1 MAARRVVVAGH
12 ICLDIIPSLPATPY
26 RRTPPPG
33 ALEPLGPVTLA
44 VGGCVGNTGVALH
57 QLGLRP
63 TLVAR
68 VGDDHLGGLL
78 SDLLRRAAPGASRR
92 LVRIPGGMT
101 SYSLVFNLPGRDRSI
116 RHFSGVNDTF
126 VADDVPPELL
136 KNTAL
141 LHVGYPPL
149 MAALVARE
157 GRELVRLLANA
168 RASGVTTSLDMANP
182 SRGRP
187 PRGARRRALLEAIL
201 PEVDVFLP
209 SLAEARFLLG
219 LDPTFEDGET
229 LSLHLAGR
237 LAGEMIRLGV
247 GVAGVKL
254 GEHGLYVRTA
264 SRSRLDAASLHLPPA
279 WADRELYSSV
289 FCSEVV
295 GTTGAGDATIAGFL
309 YGLLTGMSPGNAV
322 TAGCA
327 VGGAST
333 EAADGTSG
341 VPGWTTIE
349 RRLQHGWQRRAARPG
364 EGWSSAGA
372 AGLWCG
378 PRDSVGVS

>member
-1 MAARRVVVAGH
+1 VAAGRVVVAGH
-12 ICLDIIPSLPATPY
+12 ICLDIIPSLPAT
-26 RRTPPPG
+26 RSHRAPPPG

-68 VGDDHLGGLL
+68 VGDDRLGGLL
-78 SDLLRRAAPGASRR
+78 SDLLRRAVPGASRR
-92 LVRIPGGMT
+92 LMRIPGGMT

-116 RHFSGVNDTF
+116 WHFSGVNDTF
-126 VADDVPPELL
+126 VADDVSPETLT
-136 KNTAL
+136 NTAL

-168 RASGVTTSLDMANP
+168 RAGGVTTSLDMANSNRSRA
-182 SRGRP
+182 SRGVRT
-187 PRGARRRALLEAIL
+187 RALLEAVL

-209 SLAEARFLLG
+209 SLGEARLLLG
-219 LDPTFEDGET
+219 LRPKPEDGPAPA
-229 LSLHLAGR
+229 LPFVGR
-237 LAGEMIRLGV
+237 LAAEMIRLGV
-247 GVAGVKL
+247 GIAGVKL

-264 SRSRLDAASLHLPPA
+264 SRSRLVGASLHLPPA

-289 FCSEVV
+289 FDAEVV

-309 YGLLTGMSPGNAV
+309 YGLLTGMLPDDAV

-341 VPGWTTIE
+341 VPGWGAIE
-349 RRLQHGWQRRAARPG
+349 RRLQHGWRRRAATPG
-364 EGWSSAGA
+364 RGWSPAGA
-372 AGLWCG
+372 AGLWFG
-378 PRDSVGVS
+378 PRDGVGVS